1 MYAKFFGLN
10 QDPFSIAPDPR
21 FLFMSEQHRE
31 GLAHLL
37 YGLDGGGGFVLL
49 TGEIGTGKTTV
60 CRCFLEQIPANC
72 NVAYIFNPKLSVSEL
87 LRSICGEFHIA
98 LPKEAVTN
106 KDFTDL
112 LNDFLLRIH
121 AAGQNNVLI
130 IDEAQNLSA
139 DVLEQL
145 RLLTNLET
153 NERKLLQ
160 IVLIGQPELRK
171 MLAQPELEQLAQRII
186 ARFHLDAFS
195 VKETLAYIKH
205 RLTVAGWT
213 SPLPFNDQAL
223 TRIHQLAHGIPRR
236 VNLLCGRSLLGA
248 YATGKVL
255 IDQHMVNKAA
265 SEVFDLRTQ
274 QEKKALNGQQTQRHW
289 PASTIAAASFAG
301 LLAGTGLFAGVAWTM
316 QAGEFLPF
324 KNPLAKAVPAAAIT
338 PTSAFVGVLEKS
350 ALLNADFSN
359 SSEKPTWGEKSSENS
374 SSSSSAF
381 QTAPSNVVLSQA
393 DLSRYLS
400 VHSRTQNQTWQAL
413 GQLWATEL
421 DSTDACQS
429 AWLHQ
434 VYCFNSW
441 QTTLSLIRALNRPGM
456 VTLVDDKAHTTYALL
471 TELTEQSATLRMGEQ
486 TYTVPLGVL
495 AAVWRGE
502 FSTLWRAP
510 PGLFQ
515 QSRSGT
521 ARPSIEWLTEQLNKF
536 SSATEA
542 SSAGA
547 SGIKPVQTTPLATR
561 IYAFQL
567 AHGLAP
573 DGQAGP
579 LTMMQINR
587 AMGVDEPTLQPKKLE
602 SKQSKS

>member
-31 GLAHLL
+31 ALAHLL

-98 LPKEAVTN
+98 LPKEAETN

-112 LNDFLLRIH
+112 LNDFLLKNH

-130 IDEAQNLSA
+130 IDEAQNLST

-186 ARFHLDAFS
+186 ARFHLDALS
-195 VKETLAYIKH
+195 VKETLHYIQH

-213 SPLPFNDQAL
+213 SPLPFNEQAL
-223 TRIHQLAHGIPRR
+223 TRIHQLARGVPRR
-236 VNLLCGRSLLGA
+236 INLLCGRSLLGA

-255 IDQHMVNKAA
+255 IDRHMVNKAA

-274 QEKKALNGQQTQRHW
+274 QENKALDGRAIQRRW

-324 KNPLAKAVPAAAIT
+324 KNPLAKAVSAAAKT
-338 PTSAFVGVLEKS
+338 PTSALLKTDISDPSKKPVRSEKS
-350 ALLNADFSN
+350 PEDSLL
-359 SSEKPTWGEKSSENS
+359 
-374 SSSSSAF
+374 SSSAF
-381 QTAPSNVVLSQA
+381 QTAPPTVVLSQA
-393 DLSRYLS
+393 DLVRYLS
-400 VHSRTQNQTWQAL
+400 VNSRTQNQTWQAL
-413 GQLWATEL
+413 GQLWTAEL
-421 DSTDACQS
+421 DDTDACQS
-429 AWLHQ
+429 AWQQQ

-471 TELTEQSATLRMGEQ
+471 TGLTEQSATLRMGEQ
-486 TYTVPLGVL
+486 TYTVPLAVL

-502 FSTLWRAP
+502 FSTLWRVP
-510 PGLFQ
+510 PGLSQ

-521 ARPSIEWLTEQLNKF
+521 ARPSTGWLTEQFNKF

-547 SGIKPVQTTPLATR
+547 SDIKPAQTTALATR

-587 AMGVDEPTLQPKKLE
+587 AMGVDEPTLQPKQLE
-602 SKQSKS
+602 PKQSKS